1 MKKIKLGV
9 EKKQTKYDFRET
21 CFGIVYKDGE
31 FYLTEKNGEISLIGG
46 GIEPGENHIETLKRE
61 FIEEA
66 GLTIIDCRE
75 FVTID
80 CFWYTKD
87 NRDMESLANFYIVE
101 VSDNITTPT
110 EEGSKLIKLQPN
122 NVIGK
127 LPLPYQKKAIELF
140 FVKD

>member
-1 MKKIKLGV
+1 MLKKLSTFAV
-9 EKKQTKYDFRET
+9 
-21 CFGIVYKDGE
+21 
-31 FYLTEKNGEISLIGG
+31 
-46 GIEPGENHIETLKRE
+46 NHIETLKRE

-66 GLTIIDCRE
+66 GLTIIDCCE

-127 LPLPYQKKAIELF
+127 LPLSYQKKAIELF